1 MVKDTELYDRLG
13 VSPEANSDELRK
25 AYRKKA
31 IQYHPDRNRD
41 DPSADEKVNKN
52 KPHTHKVITTFN
64 SIFNIKIITIVQK
77 GGRGI

>member
-13 VSPEANSDELRK
+13 VSPDVNPDDLRK

-41 DPSADEKVNKN
+41 DPNADEKV
-52 KPHTHKVITTFN
+52 
-64 SIFNIKIITIVQK
+64 KI
-77 GGRGI
+77 

>member
-13 VSPEANSDELRK
+13 VSPDATSDELRK

-41 DPSADEKVNKN
+41 DPSADEKVKKHNTK
-52 KPHTHKVITTFN
+52 HLLYTHVH
-64 SIFNIKIITIVQK
+64 NIIHL
-77 GGRGI
+77 

>member
-13 VSPEANSDELRK
+13 VSPDANPDELRK

-41 DPSADEKVNKN
+41 DPTADEKVKQTT
-52 KPHTHKVITTFN
+52 THIMYIIPFIFN
-64 SIFNIKIITIVQK
+64 SSKKSVRLTTS
-77 GGRGI
+77 